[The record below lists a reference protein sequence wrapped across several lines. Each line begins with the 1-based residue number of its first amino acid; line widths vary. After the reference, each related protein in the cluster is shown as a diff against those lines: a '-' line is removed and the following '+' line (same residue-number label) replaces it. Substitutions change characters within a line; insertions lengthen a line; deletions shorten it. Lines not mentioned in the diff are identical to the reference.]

1 MKHLEYIE
9 DGDRYYLV
17 LKNPTQ
23 EEKQK
28 FIEIAKQMFDVS
40 SVPEKLEEMKP
51 STPIEDKVVE
61 EKRNTSNKN
70 TNVVENVNNNVANNQ
85 NNTNENKQSQ
95 SQSSKP
101 QRMTTGVFTIDDF
114 TKKYNHLR
122 KNQPDD
128 YDKFINNAITF
139 FNKNYFSQE
148 TNEKIKE
155 IVTKLFGFM
164 GIEKKMHKT
173 INELSNEDVNVAYN
187 TIKNIILKL
196 NFK

>member
-17 LKNPTQ
+17 LKNPSN
-23 EEKQK
+23 EDKQK

-40 SVPEKLEEMKP
+40 TVPEKLEEMKAP
-51 STPIEDKVVE
+51 TPIDDKVVE

-70 TNVVENVNNNVANNQ
+70 TNVVENVNNNVVNNQ

-95 SQSSKP
+95 SQSGKP

-128 YDKFINNAITF
+128 YDKFINNTITF

-196 NFK
+196 KKN

>member
-51 STPIEDKVVE
+51 STPIDDKVVE

-70 TNVVENVNNNVANNQ
+70 TNVVENVNNNVVNNQ

-95 SQSSKP
+95 SQSSKA

-196 NFK
+196 KKN

>member
-51 STPIEDKVVE
+51 STPIDDKVVE

-70 TNVVENVNNNVANNQ
+70 TNVVENVNNNVVNNQ

-95 SQSSKP
+95 SQSGKP

-128 YDKFINNAITF
+128 YDKFINNTITF

-173 INELSNEDVNVAYN
+173 INELSKEDVNVAYN

-196 NFK
+196 KKN

>member
-51 STPIEDKVVE
+51 STPIDDKVVE

-70 TNVVENVNNNVANNQ
+70 TNVVENVNNNVVNNQ

-196 NFK
+196 KKN

>member
-17 LKNPTQ
+17 LKNPSN
-23 EEKQK
+23 EDKQK

-40 SVPEKLEEMKP
+40 TVPEKLEEMKP
-51 STPIEDKVVE
+51 STPIDDKVVE

-101 QRMTTGVFTIDDF
+101 QRMTTDVFTIDDF
-114 TKKYNHLR
+114 TKKYNHLK

-196 NFK
+196 KKN

>member
-40 SVPEKLEEMKP
+40 SIPEKLEEMKP

-70 TNVVENVNNNVANNQ
+70 ANVVENVNNNVVNNQ
-85 NNTNENKQSQ
+85 NNKNENKQQ
-95 SQSSKP
+95 QSKP
-101 QRMTTGVFTIDDF
+101 QRITTGVFTIDDF
-114 TKKYNHLR
+114 MKKYHYLK

-128 YDKFINNAITF
+128 YDKFINNTTTF

-148 TNEKIKE
+148 TSEKIKE
-155 IVTKLFGFM
+155 IVTKLFDFM
-164 GIEKKMHKT
+164 GMEKKMHKT
-173 INELSNEDVNVAYN
+173 VDNLSDEDVNVAYN

-196 NFK
+196 KKN

>member
-51 STPIEDKVVE
+51 STPIDDKVVE

-95 SQSSKP
+95 SQSGKP

-128 YDKFINNAITF
+128 YDKFINNTITF

-196 NFK
+196 KKN

>member
-17 LKNPTQ
+17 LKNPSN
-23 EEKQK
+23 EDKQK

-40 SVPEKLEEMKP
+40 TVPEKLEEMKAP
-51 STPIEDKVVE
+51 TPIDDKVVE

-95 SQSSKP
+95 SQSGKP

-128 YDKFINNAITF
+128 YDKFINNTITF

-196 NFK
+196 KKN

>member
-187 TIKNIILKL
+187 MIKNIILKL
-196 NFK
+196 KKN

>member
-1 MKHLEYIE
+1 M
-9 DGDRYYLV
+9 V
-17 LKNPTQ
+17 KNIILQ
-23 EEKQK
+23 IKDFK
-28 FIEIAKQMFDVS
+28 YGFDVS

-51 STPIEDKVVE
+51 STPIDDKVVE

-101 QRMTTGVFTIDDF
+101 QRMTTSVFTIDDF

-128 YDKFINNAITF
+128 YDKFINNTITF

-196 NFK
+196 KKN

>member
-17 LKNPTQ
+17 LKNPSN
-23 EEKQK
+23 EDKQK

-40 SVPEKLEEMKP
+40 TVPEKLEEMKTP
-51 STPIEDKVVE
+51 TPIDDKVVE

-95 SQSSKP
+95 SQSGKP

-196 NFK
+196 KKN

>member
-61 EKRNTSNKN
+61 EKRNTPNKN

-114 TKKYNHLR
+114 IKKYNHLR

-196 NFK
+196 KKN